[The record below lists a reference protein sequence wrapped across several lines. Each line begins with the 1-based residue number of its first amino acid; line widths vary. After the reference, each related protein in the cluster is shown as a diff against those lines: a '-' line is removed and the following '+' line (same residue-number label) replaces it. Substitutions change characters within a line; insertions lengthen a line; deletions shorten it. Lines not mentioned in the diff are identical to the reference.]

1 MCNLKKGDTISS
13 KDIRAIRPGFGLPP
27 KLFDS
32 LIGRTVCCEV
42 ERGDPVSL
50 DVITPE

>member
-1 MCNLKKGDTISS
+1 MKKGDIISL

-27 KLFDS
+27 KHFDY
-32 LIGRTVCCEV
+32 LIGRAVSCDV

-50 DVITPE
+50 DVITPK